1 MYYFV
6 WCNNT
11 SIKTIEMK
19 VYLASPSIEI
29 RRYWGNSEDATWARI
44 PNSLSAIIISFCVT

>member
-11 SIKTIEMK
+11 SIKIIEMK